1 MERRRLRFFFHVF
14 FTVYLFKTFCGI
26 QFSLL
31 VCTIFCLVLVIG
43 LLRRVEKV
51 ASLPVLATEL
61 KRFFTCPVV
70 RYSAHR
76 REPAQLLGRACRRL
90 TRSRLSCEKQTD
102 TACLPL
108 VLKCNGCISK

>member
-1 MERRRLRFFFHVF
+1 M
-14 FTVYLFKTFCGI
+14 YLFKTFCGI

-31 VCTIFCLVLVIG
+31 VRTFFCLFVVIG
-43 LLRRVEKV
+43 LLRHLEKV

-61 KRFFTCPVV
+61 KRFFTSPVV

-76 REPAQLLGRACRRL
+76 REPAQLLGRTCRRL
-90 TRSRLSCEKQTD
+90 IRSRLSYENQTD